1 MYLRYT
7 LLLLSIPMMIC
18 GALSATLGPSSVPLE
33 FRQVFFITWA
43 IAHPAV
49 AFFGAAFV
57 LVVALLMRTG
67 RTVLVNDFA
76 H

>member
-7 LLLLSIPMMIC
+7 LLLLSIPMMVC
-18 GALSATLGPSSVPLE
+18 GALTATVGPSSVPIE
-33 FRQVFFITWA
+33 CRQVFFVSWA
-43 IAHPAV
+43 VTHPAM

-57 LVVALLMRTG
+57 FVVALLMRTG